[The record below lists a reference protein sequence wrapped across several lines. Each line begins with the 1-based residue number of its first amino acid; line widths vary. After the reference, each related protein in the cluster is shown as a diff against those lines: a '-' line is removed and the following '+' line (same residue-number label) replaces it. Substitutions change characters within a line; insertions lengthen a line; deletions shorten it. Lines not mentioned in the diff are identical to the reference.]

1 MDETKS
7 PLIFLIRP
15 SLFKSSTGS
24 EPMAAGTHRKTS
36 QNNRVL
42 KNPVKRA
49 TILKAAESIFAK
61 KGFHE
66 ATISEIARKSK
77 VSEATIYEYFS
88 SKEELLFSIPA
99 QTTRQHEEKIREI
112 LKYIQGAANKLRFL
126 VHRHLGLY
134 AENPDYANIVMLIL
148 KGHRN
153 FQKTDA
159 YKVVRSTARITLQV
173 LEEGMQT
180 GEFRTDIQPH
190 LVRAMIWGTIEHLV
204 TRKCLLGKPSDLLG
218 LADEIIATL
227 FQGIVVPQKEPF
239 INLRVKIE
247 DNLKPKGGRS

>member
-1 MDETKS
+1 MASRTQG
-7 PLIFLIRP
+7 
-15 SLFKSSTGS
+15 KSSKNLKA
-24 EPMAAGTHRKTS
+24 P
-36 QNNRVL
+36 
-42 KNPVKRA
+42 KNPVKGA
-49 TILKAAESIFAK
+49 AILKGAESIFAK

-66 ATISEIARKSK
+66 ATISEIAKKSK

-99 QTTRQHEEKIREI
+99 QTTH
-112 LKYIQGAANKLRFL
+112 LKYIQGAASKLRFL
-126 VHRHLGLY
+126 IYRHLGLY

-159 YKVVRSTARITLQV
+159 YKIVQSTARITTQV
-173 LEEGMQT
+173 LEEGIQN
-180 GEFRTDIQPH
+180 GEFRSDIKPH
-190 LVRAMIWGTIEHLV
+190 LVRAMIWGTVEHLV
-204 TRKCLLGKPSDLLG
+204 TRKCLLGKPADLLS
-218 LADEIIATL
+218 LADDIIDTI

-239 INLRVKIE
+239 INLKVNIE